1 MSYRFKI
8 SSPGLIWTRLLVFAT
23 AAIVTFY
30 AANAQANAEATQEKQ
45 EIVILSFGDSLMA
58 GYQIPIDK
66 AFPAQLEAALRE
78 KGYSVR
84 VVNSGVS
91 GDTAA
96 EGLARLDWSL
106 NEKVDGAI
114 VEFGANDAL
123 RGIEPKVTEPSLD
136 EILRTLKDR
145 RIELLVAGMEAPR
158 NWGKDYNDAFR
169 AMYPRLAAKY
179 GALLYPFFLKDVA
192 TVRSLNL
199 ADGLHPTP
207 EGVAVVVRDILPEVE
222 KLIARIREKRAM
234 TRVELH

>member
-1 MSYRFKI
+1 MSHRFKI
-8 SSPGLIWTRLLVFAT
+8 ASPGLIWTRLLVFAT

-30 AANAQANAEATQEKQ
+30 AASVRVQAETAQESH
-45 EIVILSFGDSLMA
+45 EIVLLSFGDSLMA

-78 KGYSVR
+78 KGYPVR

-96 EGLARLDWSL
+96 NGLARLDWSL

-123 RGIEPKVTEPSLD
+123 RGIDPKVTEPSLD
-136 EILRTLKDR
+136 EILKALKEK

-158 NWGKDYNDAFR
+158 NWGKGYDDAFR

-192 TVRSLNL
+192 TVRPLNI

-207 EGVAVVVRDILPEVE
+207 EGVAVVVRNILPEVE
-222 KLIARIREKRAM
+222 KLIARILEKRAM
-234 TRVELH
+234 SRAELP

>member
-1 MSYRFKI
+1 MSHRFKI
-8 SSPGLIWTRLLVFAT
+8 ASPGLIWTRLLVFAT

-30 AANAQANAEATQEKQ
+30 AANAPAHTEAMQEKQ

-66 AFPAQLEAALRE
+66 AVPAQLEAVLRE

-123 RGIEPKVTEPSLD
+123 RGIEPRVTEPSLD
-136 EILRTLKDR
+136 EILKTLKDK

-158 NWGKDYNDAFR
+158 NWGKDYDDAFR
-169 AMYPRLAAKY
+169 TMYPRLAAKY

-207 EGVAVVVRDILPEVE
+207 EGVAVVVRNILPEVE
-222 KLIARIREKRAM
+222 KLIARIREKREM
-234 TRVELH
+234 TRVELR